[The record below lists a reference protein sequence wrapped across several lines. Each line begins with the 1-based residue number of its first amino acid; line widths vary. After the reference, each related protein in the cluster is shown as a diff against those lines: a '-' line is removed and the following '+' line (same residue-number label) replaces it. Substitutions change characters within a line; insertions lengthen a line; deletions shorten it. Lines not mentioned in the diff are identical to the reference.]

1 MTLMLTIGLIVM
13 MIVALGLIAVLPA
26 LLGNL
31 GLGEIFQ
38 ALLTYARWPLLLV
51 VALVGLAVLYRLAPS
66 REAPQWQWV
75 SPGAV
80 IATVLWLIGS
90 IAFSIYV
97 RNFGSYNETY
107 GSLGAVVIL
116 LMWFWLSAYI
126 VLLGA
131 EVNCE
136 IERQTARDTTTGTP
150 KPMGER
156 GAYAADTVGEK
167 P

>member
-1 MTLMLTIGLIVM
+1 VT
-13 MIVALGLIAVLPA
+13 LGLIAVLPA
-26 LLGNL
+26 LLANI
-31 GLGEIFQ
+31 GLSEVFEV
-38 ALLTYARWPLLLV
+38 LLTYARWPLLLV
-51 VALVGLAVLYRLAPS
+51 VALVGLAILYRYAPS
-66 REAPQWQWV
+66 REVPQWQWV

-107 GSLGAVVIL
+107 GSIGAVVIL
-116 LMWFWLSAYI
+116 LMWFWLSAFI

-131 EVNCE
+131 ELNCE
-136 IERQTARDTTTGTP
+136 IERQTARDTTTGHD
-150 KPMGER
+150 KPMGQR